1 MILMNKNCYFCRCRF
16 GNTNNVQ
23 IFMGKMTV
31 KNILSSSRKMIGI
44 FLTFRSTLQNSPI
57 RSTLILPTLI
67 KEGIWNMRNKANS
80 SHIYTRMNPIL
91 ASHEE
96 RLLIKILS
104 SKVWFA
110 WCPIKI
116 ICSKLSCQWCRT
128 IDEIAPNLW
137 GKWSFKWILMVVK

>member
-1 MILMNKNCYFCRCRF
+1 MNKNCYFSRWCCRF
-16 GNTNNVQ
+16 GNTNIVQ
-23 IFMGKMTV
+23 IFMVKMTV
-31 KNILSSSRKMIGI
+31 KNIVVALPEKWLA
-44 FLTFRSTLQNSPI
+44 FFFNLTFRWSPI